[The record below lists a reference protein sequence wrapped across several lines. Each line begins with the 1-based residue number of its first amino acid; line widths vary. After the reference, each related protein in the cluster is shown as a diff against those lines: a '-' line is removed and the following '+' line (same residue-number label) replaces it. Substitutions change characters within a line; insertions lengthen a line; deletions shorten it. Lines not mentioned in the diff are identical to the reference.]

1 MLDLNANEREIG
13 RNEITGKQFG
23 FFMNM
28 DSAASLY
35 AMEK

>member
-1 MLDLNANEREIG
+1 MQKKKKWD

-28 DSAASLY
+28 DSDTTP
-35 AMEK
+35 K

>member
-1 MLDLNANEREIG
+1 MQKKEKWD

-28 DSAASLY
+28 DSAASCY
-35 AMEK
+35 AMDKW